1 MSQVDPFAD
10 AQRRLRQDS
19 QLAELG
25 ERPEDGRLAENI
37 LYFVRTLRA
46 AGLPV
51 GPGKLLAAVEAVRA
65 VGLDRRDDFYWT
77 LHSVLVERRD
87 QREIFD
93 QAFQIFWRNPK
104 YLDRLRGL
112 LLPDITPEEHR
123 QERQKELNRRLADA
137 LAPKR
142 PGEAEAQ
149 AQEEV
154 ELDAVMTWS
163 DQEVFRE
170 QDFEQMSAD
179 ELNRAKRAVKQLSL
193 PLQKVP
199 TRRFE
204 PSHRPPKADLRAT
217 LRAGLREGGDLLELR
232 WKKRKHRPPP
242 LVILCDISGS
252 MSRYSRIFLHFM
264 HAVTSDRDRVHS
276 FVFGTRLSNLTRY
289 LRQRDIDLAL
299 ERCAEA
305 VTDWS
310 GGTRIGAC
318 LAEFNRVWA
327 RRVLG
332 QGAIVL
338 LISDGLDREGAD
350 GVAHEMERLHKS
362 CRRLIW
368 LNPLLRY
375 DGYAPK
381 SMGAKAMI
389 PHVDDFRS
397 VHNLDSLEQLAA
409 ALSTMPRR
417 RHEAASEWLEEEI
430 AG

>member
-10 AQRRLRQDS
+10 AQRRLRQDG
-19 QLAELG
+19 QIAELE
-25 ERPEDGRLAENI
+25 ERPEDGRLAENV

-51 GPGKLLAAVEAVRA
+51 GPGKALAALEAVKA
-65 VGLDRRDDFYWT
+65 VGLDRRDDFYWA
-77 LHSVLVERRD
+77 LHAVLVARRD

-104 YLDRLRGL
+104 FLDRMRGL
-112 LLPDITPEEHR
+112 LLPDITPAEQR
-123 QERQKELNRRLADA
+123 QERQKELSRRLADA
-137 LAPKR
+137 LARR
-142 PGEAEAQ
+142 PGGERGEQ
-149 AQEEV
+149 QEEQL

-163 DQEVFRE
+163 DEEVFRQ
-170 QDFEQMSAD
+170 QDFEQMSAE
-179 ELNRAKRAVKQLSL
+179 ELARAKQAVRRLAL

-204 PSHRPPKADLRAT
+204 PSHRPPRADLRAT

-232 WKKRKHRPPP
+232 WKKRRHRPPP
-242 LVILCDISGS
+242 LVILCDVSGS

-264 HAVTSDRDRVHS
+264 HAVTTDRDRVHS

-338 LISDGLDREGAD
+338 LISDGLDREGAE

-368 LNPLLRY
+368 LNPLLRWE
-375 DGYAPK
+375 GYAPK
-381 SMGAKAMI
+381 SMGAKAML

-397 VHNLDSLEQLAA
+397 MHSLDSLEQLAA
-409 ALSTMPRR
+409 ALSQMPRR
-417 RHEAASEWLEEEI
+417 RHEAAGEWLEEV
-430 AG
+430 A